1 MRKQTEVASAP
12 MKTRLRRLAAAALVV
27 VAASIHAGPRADAGG
42 PRRVVMVS
50 VDGLMPDYYRRADE
64 LGLKVP
70 TLRRLMSDGAWASGV
85 EGVLPSVTYPSHTT
99 LITGVLPRVHGIP
112 GNRIFDPLDRSN
124 GAWHW
129 FASDVRVPTLV
140 SAARARWLTTAS
152 VSWPV
157 SVGIG
162 TDWNLP
168 EFWRPNSRHEF
179 DVKLYKAVSTPGLVD
194 DVEISRGRAV
204 SWPLVEADR
213 VDAAL
218 FILSVHRPHLMLL
231 HITDTDAAQ
240 HDHGPMSREALAA
253 VEAADANLG
262 RLLAAAE
269 KTGGDTLFAVVSDHG
284 FLPVTRTLRP
294 NVLLREAGLITV
306 DARGKPTDWRASF
319 DANGGSAALRL
330 KDPGDND
337 ALARARALFEPRL
350 AEAASGIQRIL
361 GPAEIAAAGGDPTGE
376 FVLDAREGFY
386 FTGALDGEWSSASTS
401 RGYHGYAPD
410 RKEMNASFLVTG
422 PGLSK
427 EGDLGVI
434 RMTAIAPTLA
444 RYLGISLGPEADTPL
459 PLFVESAIAPR

>member
-1 MRKQTEVASAP
+1 
-12 MKTRLRRLAAAALVV
+12 MKLSPRLPFALAAIL
-27 VAASIHAGPRADAGG
+27 VAAAFLPAGPQANAGG

-50 VDGLMPDYYRRADE
+50 VDGLMPDYYRRADA

-70 TLRRLMSDGAWASGV
+70 TLRRLMREGAWASGV
-85 EGVLPSVTYPSHTT
+85 IGVLPTVTYPSHTT
-99 LITGVLPRVHGIP
+99 LITGVLPRVHGIA

-129 FASDVRVPTLV
+129 FASDVRVPSLV

-162 TDWNLP
+162 SDWNMP

-179 DVKLYKAVSTPGLVD
+179 DLKLYKALSTPGLVE
-194 DVEISRGRAV
+194 DVERSRGRAA

-218 FILSVHRPHLMLL
+218 FILGVHRPHLMLL

-240 HDHGPMSREALAA
+240 HDHGPRSPQALAA
-253 VEAADANLG
+253 VEAADANLA
-262 RLLAAAE
+262 RLLAAAG
-269 KTGGDTLFAVVSDHG
+269 KGGDDTLFAVVSDHG

-294 NVLLREAGLITV
+294 NVLLLQAGLITV
-306 DARGKPTDWRASF
+306 DAIGKPTDWRASF

-330 KDPGDND
+330 KDPGDQD
-337 ALARARALFEPRL
+337 ARTRARALFEPRL
-350 AEAASGIQRIL
+350 ADPDSGIQRIL
-361 GPAEIAAAGGDPTGE
+361 EPAEIAARGGDASGE

-386 FTGALDGEWSSASTS
+386 FTGSLDGEWSSPSTS
-401 RGYHGYAPD
+401 RGYHGYGPD
-410 RKEMNASFLVTG
+410 REEMHASFLVAG

-427 EGDLGVI
+427 KGDLGLI
-434 RMTAIAPTLA
+434 KMTAIAPTLA
-444 RYLGISLGPEADTPL
+444 RYLGVTLGTEADAPL
-459 PLFVESAIAPR
+459 PLFVDSR